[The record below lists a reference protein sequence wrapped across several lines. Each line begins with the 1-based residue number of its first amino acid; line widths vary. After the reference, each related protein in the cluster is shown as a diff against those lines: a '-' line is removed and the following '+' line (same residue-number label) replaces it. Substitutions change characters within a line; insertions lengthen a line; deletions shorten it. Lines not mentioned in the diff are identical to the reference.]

1 MSLQILSSELS
12 NLIQESK
19 RKHTEL
25 RTAAEHSLEELKS
38 LRFTS
43 EAQIAADLSQRGNF
57 VTPFLIACGTKNAK
71 FTGIAVVCL
80 QRLVVSRGLPR
91 SRLKEVLKAFLEATS
106 SGLDVQL
113 KLLQALPSLLQ
124 NYGKDIQG
132 ELLANVLNICTILQ
146 ASKNGIVNNTAA
158 ATLQQLV
165 VTVFDKVV
173 TEDGVLL
180 EVPTI
185 AEAPV
190 EKGTVQVRASAFDA
204 YRVFRDLCLLTESQK
219 PQFLKVVGLPQTFV
233 LELIESIL
241 TNHADVF
248 LEHPEQANVLRTR
261 LMPFIISSMSEKLT
275 FPTTVRVTRILYTLL
290 RRHLRI
296 LVPESEMAVGL
307 LTHMLDHDSTLWRR
321 SLCMEVFRGIFADA
335 TLTRDIFSLYDA
347 QQGKK
352 KILGDLMAAFVRL
365 SSEKPAVIGLGSQS
379 SVPSANLSSNES
391 NDQAMLEAAGIPG
404 IIGGST
410 GPYEHSP
417 GISVQ
422 WSSMRVPCIDQL
434 DKSDPPGIPDSYIYG
449 LALTCINSFAEGLAK
464 FILPLTIPN
473 DAKSRKRGPRGS
485 DAAKDGIDAAEN
497 AADATSSKA
506 DRGSSQRKAPVP
518 LNPLLLEDHAS
529 YSDVKLCAEIV
540 DSCWPAILA
549 TCSTFMYACLDAD
562 YFHGLVRSF
571 QKFTH
576 VAGLLRLST
585 PRDAFLTTLGK
596 AAVPPNVFT
605 GLTAPPATPTTPGPD
620 SHGIFSNARGLLSV
634 DSLASNAS
642 SMGDRTRHGSTD
654 FTPASLN
661 TRNLLCLRAL
671 LNLGIALGPTL
682 DDAAWLI
689 ILETLQQADF
699 VLFFSSKG
707 TGRPPSSPGF
717 KQESQ
722 QNADTSAA
730 LLANFGTE
738 IKAVETAASRL
749 FESTASFP
757 NEAFVHVVAALCIL
771 FGREDEADTKR
782 NSIDAG
788 RGRSPI
794 ANRKASYT
802 HRRVTSTSA
811 SVSSQSHGDFFALAK
826 LGNIASINIDRLI
839 SFDPEVSGWTV
850 LTSELISAL
859 TTPAVASPIRQR
871 AAEVIVRIV
880 LEAANVPTSPSE
892 DIRGPIQWRLLDTFR
907 RALKP
912 LQDEDRKVST
922 SVIPTDIEVHRIVL
936 EGLKSILEHCG
947 ENLITGWDI
956 TFEIIDSVFLH
967 DKHLDPTRPNNTN
980 FLGTR
985 SPRLVRSAFSSL
997 ELICSDFLTSL
1008 PNSCFLIL
1016 VDTLYQFCTQD
1027 DDLNICLTTVTFFWV
1042 VSDFISSRGGSFS
1055 LDNDVIDS
1063 IDEEKLHKKAK
1074 SDDPAVSNAALWLL
1088 LLHRL
1093 TTVTTDE
1100 RLELRNSAI
1109 HTLLRIFDAYGD
1121 HLSPQAWSMCFDSV
1135 IFKMLLSIAS
1145 QLSDA
1150 NSNKRTSE
1158 TEKKAW
1164 IETTIVVL
1172 NGVANLL
1179 ATYVHV
1185 LASHDSFP
1193 GCWQSLLS
1201 HFDTLLK
1208 LDHLD
1213 INSAVFKALRQ
1224 ILAQTNTESK
1234 DSAKLSRE
1242 STDLVWAQWSHGLPL
1257 VSGSEENN
1265 QDCLIAYISCLQE
1278 LYRLMRQY
1286 VDAERTQRI
1295 LDLLRDAME
1304 QAHIGNY
1311 SADIEYLTP
1320 LQTNVLGSLKLLRT
1334 DINGIPGA
1342 IIKQVADFVSLAFQ
1356 DRDQSAPGK
1365 RPTYIAVSKESMA
1378 LLESLI
1384 ATHAADPEIY
1394 DNGAVSR
1401 SLTALSM
1408 PIKLKYGFQT
1418 KTKSVAPWRRATTS
1432 AIAVLEATLPKI
1444 ADAKVSDENL
1454 RLIWASIIEIAN
1466 GVMAADCSTVAGRET
1481 IKNDQDFDIQSF
1493 VSLQNLIIPSL
1504 GNHLIPD
1511 KTRRSFAESLFHNSF
1526 IHAAAPSELPQVNQ
1540 ELLATLYAPRKGRT
1554 IDPPPSPRTKISYVC
1569 LDQLVSLLRV
1579 TDSSPAR
1586 IKLAQAAAPFFILRA
1601 GVTIRAYVADQPLRG
1616 CMPQPLSQR
1625 KELLWILKALV
1636 DLRCEPDAIPDA
1648 PGVESDSK
1656 KHLHRLYPLL
1666 AQAVR
1671 AAGRDQEALEWI
1683 GKALDQVG
1691 VEFGL

>member
-43 EAQIAADLSQRGNF
+43 EAQVAADLSQRGNF

-91 SRLKEVLKAFLEATS
+91 FRLKEVLKAFLEATS

-132 ELLANVLNICTILQ
+132 ELLASVLNICTILQ

-204 YRVFRDLCLLTESQK
+204 YRVFNDLCLLTESQK
-219 PQFLKVVGLPQTFV
+219 PQFLKVAGLPQTFV

-347 QQGKK
+347 QPGKK

-365 SSEKPAVIGLGSQS
+365 SSEKPALIGLGSQS
-379 SVPSANLSSNES
+379 TVPSANLSNNDS

-410 GPYEHSP
+410 GPYEHSA

-464 FILPLTIPN
+464 FILPLTIPS
-473 DAKSRKRGPRGS
+473 DSKSRKRGPRGS
-485 DAAKDGIDAAEN
+485 DAAKDVIEAAEN
-497 AADATSSKA
+497 TTDATNNKA
-506 DRGSSQRKAPVP
+506 DRGPSHKKGPFP

-529 YSDVKLCAEIV
+529 YSEVKLCADIV
-540 DSCWPAILA
+540 ESCWPAILA

-596 AAVPPNVFT
+596 AAVPPNIFT
-605 GLTAPPATPTTPGPD
+605 GLTGPPSTPSTPGPE

-642 SMGDRTRHGSTD
+642 SMADRTRHGSTD

-722 QNADTSAA
+722 QSADSSA

-757 NEAFVHVVAALCIL
+757 NDSFVHVVAALCIL
-771 FGREDEADTKR
+771 FGREDEADVKR
-782 NSIDAG
+782 NSIDKASL
-788 RGRSPI
+788 SPT

-839 SFDPEVSGWTV
+839 SFDPEESGWTI
-850 LTSELISAL
+850 LTSELTSAL

-871 AAEVIVRIV
+871 AAEVLVRIV
-880 LEAANVPTSPSE
+880 LEAANVPTSVAE
-892 DIRGPIQWRLLDTFR
+892 DVRGPVQWRLLDTFR

-912 LQDEDRKVST
+912 LQEEDRKVST
-922 SVIPTDIEVHRIVL
+922 SVVPTDIEVHRIIL

-967 DKHLDPTRPNNTN
+967 DKNLDSSRPNNTS

-985 SPRLVRSAFSSL
+985 SPRLVRSAFNSL

-1055 LDNDVIDS
+1055 LDKGVIDS

-1074 SDDPAVSNAALWLL
+1074 SDDQAVSNAALWLL

-1145 QLSDA
+1145 QLSGA
-1150 NSNKRTSE
+1150 NTDKRTSE

-1185 LASHDSFP
+1185 LATHDGFP
-1193 GCWQSLLS
+1193 DCWQSLLS

-1208 LDHLD
+1208 LGHLD
-1213 INSAVFKALRQ
+1213 INSAVFRALRQ
-1224 ILAQTNTESK
+1224 ILAQTNTDSK

-1242 STDLVWAQWSHGLPL
+1242 STDLVWAQWSRGLPL

-1265 QDCLIAYISCLQE
+1265 QDCLIAYIACLQE

-1286 VDAERTQRI
+1286 VDTERTQRI
-1295 LDLLRDAME
+1295 LDLLRDATE

-1320 LQTNVLGSLKLLRT
+1320 LQTNVLESLKLLRT
-1334 DINGIPGA
+1334 DIKGIPGA
-1342 IIKQVADFVSLAFQ
+1342 IIKQAADFVSLAFQ
-1356 DRDQSAPGK
+1356 TRDQSAPGK
-1365 RPTYIAVSKESMA
+1365 KPTYIALSKESMG

-1384 ATHAADPEIY
+1384 TSHAADPEIY
-1394 DNGAVSR
+1394 ANGAVTR

-1408 PIKLKYGFQT
+1408 PITLKYAFKT
-1418 KTKSVAPWRRATTS
+1418 KTKSIQPWRRATST
-1432 AIAVLEATLPKI
+1432 AIAILEATLPKI
-1444 ADAKVSDENL
+1444 TDAKVSDENL

-1466 GVMAADCSTVAGRET
+1466 GIMAADCSTVTDLAT
-1481 IKNDQDFDIQSF
+1481 INSDQDFDIQSF
-1493 VSLQNLIIPSL
+1493 ISLRNLIIPSL

-1511 KTRRSFAESLFHNSF
+1511 KTRRSFAESLFHTSF
-1526 IHAAAPSELPQVNQ
+1526 IHAASPSELPQVNQ

-1554 IDPPPSPRTKISYVC
+1554 IDPPPSPRTKMSYVC
-1569 LDQLVSLLRV
+1569 LDQLVSLLSF

-1625 KELLWILKALV
+1625 KELLCILKALV

>member
-91 SRLKEVLKAFLEATS
+91 FRLKEVLKAFFEATS

-132 ELLANVLNICTILQ
+132 ELLASVLNICTILQ

-173 TEDGVLL
+173 TEDSVLL
-180 EVPTI
+180 EIPTI

-204 YRVFRDLCLLTESQK
+204 YRVFNDLCLLTESQK
-219 PQFLKVVGLPQTFV
+219 PQFLKVAGLPQTFV

-347 QQGKK
+347 QPGKK
-352 KILGDLMAAFVRL
+352 NILGDLMAAFVRL

-379 SVPSANLSSNES
+379 TVPSANLSSNES
-391 NDQAMLEAAGIPG
+391 NDQAMLEATGIPG
-404 IIGGST
+404 IIGGPT
-410 GPYEHSP
+410 GPYENTA

-464 FILPLTIPN
+464 FILPLTIPS
-473 DAKSRKRGPRGS
+473 DSKSRKRAPRGS
-485 DAAKDGIDAAEN
+485 DAAKDGNDASENTADAAH
-497 AADATSSKA
+497 KA
-506 DRGSSQRKAPVP
+506 DRVPSQRKAPVP
-518 LNPLLLEDHAS
+518 LNPLLLEDHTS
-529 YSDVKLCAEIV
+529 YSEIKLCAEIV

-549 TCSTFMYACLDAD
+549 TCSTFMYACLDVD

-596 AAVPPNVFT
+596 AAVPPNIFT
-605 GLTAPPATPTTPGPD
+605 GFTAPPATPTTPGPD

-642 SMGDRTRHGSTD
+642 SMADRTRHGSTD

-707 TGRPPSSPGF
+707 TGRPPSSAGF

-757 NEAFVHVVAALCIL
+757 NDSFVHVVAALCIL
-771 FGREDEADTKR
+771 FGREDEADAKR

-788 RGRSPI
+788 RGRSPA

-839 SFDPEVSGWTV
+839 SFDPEVSGWTI

-859 TTPAVASPIRQR
+859 TMPAVASPIRQR
-871 AAEVIVRIV
+871 AAEVLVRIV
-880 LEAANVPTSPSE
+880 LEAASVPTSASE
-892 DIRGPIQWRLLDTFR
+892 DVRGPIQWRLLDTFR

-912 LQDEDRKVST
+912 LQEEDRKVST
-922 SVIPTDIEVHRIVL
+922 SVVPTDIEVHRIVL

-967 DKHLDPTRPNNTN
+967 DKHLASSRPNNTS

-985 SPRLVRSAFSSL
+985 SPRLVRSAFNSL

-1055 LDNDVIDS
+1055 LDKDVIDS
-1063 IDEEKLHKKAK
+1063 IDEDKLHKKAK
-1074 SDDPAVSNAALWLL
+1074 SDDQAVSNAALWLL

-1100 RLELRNSAI
+1100 RLELRN
-1109 HTLLRIFDAYGD
+1109 T
-1121 HLSPQAWSMCFDSV
+1121 
-1135 IFKMLLSIAS
+1135 S
-1145 QLSDA
+1145 QLSGADT
-1150 NSNKRTSE
+1150 NKRPSE

-1185 LASHDSFP
+1185 LATHDSFP
-1193 GCWQSLLS
+1193 DCWQSLLS

-1208 LDHLD
+1208 LDYLD
-1213 INSAVFKALRQ
+1213 INSAVFRALRQ

-1234 DSAKLSRE
+1234 DSANLSRE
-1242 STDLVWAQWSHGLPL
+1242 STDLVWAQWSRGLPL

-1286 VDAERTQRI
+1286 VDTERTQRI

-1320 LQTNVLGSLKLLRT
+1320 LQTNVLESLKLLRT
-1334 DINGIPGA
+1334 DIKGIPGA

-1356 DRDQSAPGK
+1356 NRDQSAPGK
-1365 RPTYIAVSKESMA
+1365 RPTYIALSKESMV

-1384 ATHAADPEIY
+1384 TTHAADPEIY
-1394 DNGAVSR
+1394 ANGAVAR

-1408 PIKLKYGFQT
+1408 PITLKYGFKA
-1418 KTKSVAPWRRATTS
+1418 KTKSIAPWRRATTT
-1432 AIAVLEATLPKI
+1432 AIAILEATLPKI
-1444 ADAKVSDENL
+1444 TDAKVSDENL

-1466 GVMAADCSTVAGRET
+1466 GIMAADCSTVTDLET
-1481 IKNDQDFDIQSF
+1481 INNDQDFDIQSF
-1493 VSLQNLIIPSL
+1493 VSLQKLIIPSL

-1511 KTRRSFAESLFHNSF
+1511 KTRRSFAESLFHTSF
-1526 IHAAAPSELPQVNQ
+1526 IHAASPSELPQINQ

-1554 IDPPPSPRTKISYVC
+1554 IDPPPSPRTKMSYVC
-1569 LDQLVSLLRV
+1569 LDQLVSLLSF

-1601 GVTIRAYVADQPLRG
+1601 GVTIRAYIADQPLRG

-1625 KELLWILKALV
+1625 KEMLWILKALV
-1636 DLRCEPDAIPDA
+1636 GLRCEPDAIPDA
-1648 PGVESDSK
+1648 PGVESDNK

>member
-1 MSLQILSSELS
+1 MNCL
-12 NLIQESK
+12 
-19 RKHTEL
+19 
-25 RTAAEHSLEELKS
+25 
-38 LRFTS
+38 
-43 EAQIAADLSQRGNF
+43 DLSQRGNF

-91 SRLKEVLKAFLEATS
+91 FRLKEVLKAFLEATS

-113 KLLQALPSLLQ
+113 KLLQALPSFLQ

-132 ELLANVLNICTILQ
+132 EVLASVLNICTILQ

-185 AEAPV
+185 AEVPV
-190 EKGTVQVRASAFDA
+190 EKGTVQVRAAAFDA
-204 YRVFRDLCLLTESQK
+204 YRVFNDLCLLTESHK
-219 PQFLKVVGLPQTFV
+219 PQFLKVAGLSQTFV

-335 TLTRDIFSLYDA
+335 TLTRAIFLLYDA
-347 QQGKK
+347 QPGKK

-379 SVPSANLSSNES
+379 TVPSANPSSNES
-391 NDQAMLEAAGIPG
+391 NDQAMLEATGIPG
-404 IIGGST
+404 IIGGPT
-410 GPYEHSP
+410 GPYEHTA

-434 DKSDPPGIPDSYIYG
+434 DKSDPPRIPDSYIYG

-464 FILPLTIPN
+464 LILPLTIPS
-473 DAKSRKRGPRGS
+473 DPKSRKRGPRGS
-485 DAAKDGIDAAEN
+485 DAAKDVIEASDSTT
-497 AADATSSKA
+497 DATNNKA
-506 DRGSSQRKAPVP
+506 DRGPSHKKGPVP
-518 LNPLLLEDHAS
+518 LNPLLFEDHAS
-529 YSDVKLCAEIV
+529 YSEVKLCADIV

-596 AAVPPNVFT
+596 AAVPPNIFT
-605 GLTAPPATPTTPGPD
+605 GLTGPPSTPTTPGPE

-634 DSLASNAS
+634 DSLASSNS
-642 SMGDRTRHGSTD
+642 GMVDRTRHGSTD

-722 QNADTSAA
+722 QTADSSA

-757 NEAFVHVVAALCIL
+757 NDSFVHVVTALCIL
-771 FGREDEADTKR
+771 FGREDEADAKR

-788 RGRSPI
+788 RGRSPA

-839 SFDPEVSGWTV
+839 SFDPEVSGWTI

-871 AAEVIVRIV
+871 AAEVLVRIV
-880 LEAANVPTSPSE
+880 LEAANVPTSASE
-892 DIRGPIQWRLLDTFR
+892 DVRGPVQWRLLDTFR

-912 LQDEDRKVST
+912 LQEEDRKVST
-922 SVIPTDIEVHRIVL
+922 SVAPADIEVHRIVL

-967 DKHLDPTRPNNTN
+967 DKKPDSSRPINSS
-980 FLGTR
+980 FLGIR
-985 SPRLVRSAFSSL
+985 SPRLVRSAFNSL

-1027 DDLNICLTTVTFFWV
+1027 DDLNICLT
-1042 VSDFISSRGGSFS
+1042 VSPPYF
-1055 LDNDVIDS
+1055 
-1063 IDEEKLHKKAK
+1063 
-1074 SDDPAVSNAALWLL
+1074 
-1088 LLHRL
+1088 
-1093 TTVTTDE
+1093 
-1100 RLELRNSAI
+1100 
-1109 HTLLRIFDAYGD
+1109 
-1121 HLSPQAWSMCFDSV
+1121 
-1135 IFKMLLSIAS
+1135 
-1145 QLSDA
+1145 
-1150 NSNKRTSE
+1150 
-1158 TEKKAW
+1158 
-1164 IETTIVVL
+1164 
-1172 NGVANLL
+1172 
-1179 ATYVHV
+1179 
-1185 LASHDSFP
+1185 
-1193 GCWQSLLS
+1193 
-1201 HFDTLLK
+1201 
-1208 LDHLD
+1208 
-1213 INSAVFKALRQ
+1213 
-1224 ILAQTNTESK
+1224 
-1234 DSAKLSRE
+1234 
-1242 STDLVWAQWSHGLPL
+1242 
-1257 VSGSEENN
+1257 
-1265 QDCLIAYISCLQE
+1265 
-1278 LYRLMRQY
+1278 
-1286 VDAERTQRI
+1286 
-1295 LDLLRDAME
+1295 
-1304 QAHIGNY
+1304 
-1311 SADIEYLTP
+1311 
-1320 LQTNVLGSLKLLRT
+1320 
-1334 DINGIPGA
+1334 
-1342 IIKQVADFVSLAFQ
+1342 
-1356 DRDQSAPGK
+1356 
-1365 RPTYIAVSKESMA
+1365 
-1378 LLESLI
+1378 
-1384 ATHAADPEIY
+1384 
-1394 DNGAVSR
+1394 
-1401 SLTALSM
+1401 
-1408 PIKLKYGFQT
+1408 
-1418 KTKSVAPWRRATTS
+1418 
-1432 AIAVLEATLPKI
+1432 PKI
-1444 ADAKVSDENL
+1444 YMVLFLTKN
-1454 RLIWASIIEIAN
+1454 RL
-1466 GVMAADCSTVAGRET
+1466 
-1481 IKNDQDFDIQSF
+1481 
-1493 VSLQNLIIPSL
+1493 
-1504 GNHLIPD
+1504 
-1511 KTRRSFAESLFHNSF
+1511 
-1526 IHAAAPSELPQVNQ
+1526 
-1540 ELLATLYAPRKGRT
+1540 
-1554 IDPPPSPRTKISYVC
+1554 
-1569 LDQLVSLLRV
+1569 
-1579 TDSSPAR
+1579 
-1586 IKLAQAAAPFFILRA
+1586 
-1601 GVTIRAYVADQPLRG
+1601 
-1616 CMPQPLSQR
+1616 
-1625 KELLWILKALV
+1625 
-1636 DLRCEPDAIPDA
+1636 
-1648 PGVESDSK
+1648 
-1656 KHLHRLYPLL
+1656 
-1666 AQAVR
+1666 
-1671 AAGRDQEALEWI
+1671 
-1683 GKALDQVG
+1683 
-1691 VEFGL
+1691 

>member
-25 RTAAEHSLEELKS
+25 RTSAEHSLEELKS

-43 EAQIAADLSQRGNF
+43 EAQVAADLSQRGNF

-91 SRLKEVLKAFLEATS
+91 FRLKEVLKAFLEATS

-204 YRVFRDLCLLTESQK
+204 YRVFNDLCLLTESQK
-219 PQFLKVVGLPQTFV
+219 PQFLKVAGLPQTFV

-296 LVPESEMAVGL
+296 LIPESEMAVGL
-307 LTHMLDHDSTLWRR
+307 LTHMLDHDTTLWRR

-335 TLTRDIFSLYDA
+335 TLTRAIFLLYDA
-347 QQGKK
+347 QPGKK

-379 SVPSANLSSNES
+379 TVPSANPSSNDS

-404 IIGGST
+404 IIGGPT
-410 GPYEHSP
+410 GPYEHTA

-464 FILPLTIPN
+464 FILPLTIPS
-473 DAKSRKRGPRGS
+473 DSKSRKRGPRVS
-485 DAAKDGIDAAEN
+485 DAAKDVIEVPDN
-497 AADATSSKA
+497 TVDATNNKA
-506 DRGSSQRKAPVP
+506 DRGPSHKKGPVP

-529 YSDVKLCAEIV
+529 YSEVKLCADIV
-540 DSCWPAILA
+540 ESCWPAILA

-596 AAVPPNVFT
+596 AAVPPNIFT
-605 GLTAPPATPTTPGPD
+605 GLTAPPPTPTTPGPE

-634 DSLASNAS
+634 DSLASNNS
-642 SMGDRTRHGSTD
+642 CMVDRTRHGSTD

-707 TGRPPSSPGF
+707 TGRPPSSSGF

-722 QNADTSAA
+722 QSADSSA

-757 NEAFVHVVAALCIL
+757 NDSFVHVVTALCIL
-771 FGREDEADTKR
+771 FGREDEADAKR

-788 RGRSPI
+788 RGRSPA
-794 ANRKASYT
+794 ANLKASYT
-802 HRRVTSTSA
+802 HRRVTSASA

-839 SFDPEVSGWTV
+839 SFDPEVSGWTI

-859 TTPAVASPIRQR
+859 TMQAVASPIRQR
-871 AAEVIVRIV
+871 AAEVLVRIV
-880 LEAANVPTSPSE
+880 LEAANVPMSASE
-892 DIRGPIQWRLLDTFR
+892 DARGPVQWRLLDTFR

-912 LQDEDRKVST
+912 LQEEDRKVST
-922 SVIPTDIEVHRIVL
+922 SVVPTDIEVHRIVL

-956 TFEIIDSVFLH
+956 TFEIIDS
-967 DKHLDPTRPNNTN
+967 
-980 FLGTR
+980 
-985 SPRLVRSAFSSL
+985 
-997 ELICSDFLTSL
+997 
-1008 PNSCFLIL
+1008 
-1016 VDTLYQFCTQD
+1016 
-1027 DDLNICLTTVTFFWV
+1027 TVTFFWV

-1055 LDNDVIDS
+1055 LDKDVIDS
-1063 IDEEKLHKKAK
+1063 IDEDKLHKKAK
-1074 SDDPAVSNAALWLL
+1074 SDDQAVSNAALWLL

-1145 QLSDA
+1145 QLSGADTD
-1150 NSNKRTSE
+1150 KRTSE

-1185 LASHDSFP
+1185 LATHESFP
-1193 GCWQSLLS
+1193 DCWQSLLS

-1208 LDHLD
+1208 LDYLD
-1213 INSAVFKALRQ
+1213 INSAVFRALRQ

-1242 STDLVWAQWSHGLPL
+1242 STDLVWAQWSRGLPL

-1286 VDAERTQRI
+1286 IDTERTQRI
-1295 LDLLRDAME
+1295 LDLLRDATE

-1320 LQTNVLGSLKLLRT
+1320 LQTNVLESLKLLRT
-1334 DINGIPGA
+1334 DIKGIPGA
-1342 IIKQVADFVSLAFQ
+1342 IIKQMADFVSLAFQ
-1356 DRDQSAPGK
+1356 NRDQSAPGK
-1365 RPTYIAVSKESMA
+1365 RPTYIALSKESMV

-1384 ATHAADPEIY
+1384 NTHAADPEIY
-1394 DNGAVSR
+1394 ANGAVTK

-1408 PIKLKYGFQT
+1408 PITLKYGFKT
-1418 KTKSVAPWRRATTS
+1418 KTKSIAPWRRATST
-1432 AIAVLEATLPKI
+1432 AIAILEATLPKI
-1444 ADAKVSDENL
+1444 SDAKVSDENL

-1466 GVMAADCSTVAGRET
+1466 GIMAADCSTVTDLAT
-1481 IKNDQDFDIQSF
+1481 INNDQDFDIQSF
-1493 VSLQNLIIPSL
+1493 VSLRNLIIPSL

-1511 KTRRSFAESLFHNSF
+1511 KTRRSFAESLFHTSF
-1526 IHAAAPSELPQVNQ
+1526 IHAASPSELPQSNQ
-1540 ELLATLYAPRKGRT
+1540 ELLATLYTPRKGRT
-1554 IDPPPSPRTKISYVC
+1554 IDPPPSPRTKMSYVC
-1569 LDQLVSLLRV
+1569 LDHLVSLLRY

-1648 PGVESDSK
+1648 PGVESDNK

>member
-43 EAQIAADLSQRGNF
+43 EAQVAADLSQRVNF

-91 SRLKEVLKAFLEATS
+91 FRLKEVLKAFLEATS

-132 ELLANVLNICTILQ
+132 ELLASVLNICTILQ

-180 EVPTI
+180 EIPTI

-204 YRVFRDLCLLTESQK
+204 YRVFNDLCLLTESQK
-219 PQFLKVVGLPQTFV
+219 PQFLKVAGLPQTFV

-261 LMPFIISSMSEKLT
+261 LMSFIISSMSEKLT

-296 LVPESEMAVGL
+296 LVLESEMAVGL

-321 SLCMEVFRGIFADA
+321 SLCLEVFRGIFADA
-335 TLTRDIFSLYDA
+335 TLTREIFSLYDA
-347 QQGKK
+347 QPGKK

-365 SSEKPAVIGLGSQS
+365 SSEKPAVVGLGSQS
-379 SVPSANLSSNES
+379 TVPSANPSSNES

-410 GPYEHSP
+410 GPYEHSA

-464 FILPLTIPN
+464 FILPLTIPS
-473 DAKSRKRGPRGS
+473 DSKSRKRGPRGS
-485 DAAKDGIDAAEN
+485 DAAKDVIEAADN
-497 AADATSSKA
+497 IADATSNKA
-506 DRGSSQRKAPVP
+506 DRGPSHKKGPVP

-529 YSDVKLCAEIV
+529 YSEVKLCAGIV

-549 TCSTFMYACLDAD
+549 TCSTFMYACLDAE

-596 AAVPPNVFT
+596 AAVPPNIFT
-605 GLTAPPATPTTPGPD
+605 GLTGPPSTPTTPGPE

-642 SMGDRTRHGSTD
+642 SMADRTRHGSAD
-654 FTPASLN
+654 FAPASLN

-707 TGRPPSSPGF
+707 TGRPPSSSGF

-722 QNADTSAA
+722 QSADGSA

-757 NEAFVHVVAALCIL
+757 NDSFVHVVAALCIL
-771 FGREDEADTKR
+771 FGREDEADVTR
-782 NSIDAG
+782 NSIDKASL
-788 RGRSPI
+788 SPT
-794 ANRKASYT
+794 ASRKASYT
-802 HRRVTSTSA
+802 HRRVMSTSA

-839 SFDPEVSGWTV
+839 SFDPEVSGWTI

-871 AAEVIVRIV
+871 AAEVVVRIV
-880 LEAANVPTSPSE
+880 LEAANVPTSASE
-892 DIRGPIQWRLLDTFR
+892 DVRGPLQWRLLDTLR

-912 LQDEDRKVST
+912 LQEEDRKVST
-922 SVIPTDIEVHRIVL
+922 SVVPTDIEVHRIVL

-967 DKHLDPTRPNNTN
+967 DKNLDSSRPNNTS

-985 SPRLVRSAFSSL
+985 SPRLVRSAFNSL

-1027 DDLNICLTTVTFFWV
+1027 DDFNICLTTVTFFWV

-1055 LDNDVIDS
+1055 LDKDVIDS
-1063 IDEEKLHKKAK
+1063 TDEDQLHKKAK
-1074 SDDPAVSNAALWLL
+1074 SDDQAVSNAALWLL

-1145 QLSDA
+1145 QLSGA
-1150 NSNKRTSE
+1150 NTRRTSE
-1158 TEKKAW
+1158 TERKAW

-1179 ATYVHV
+1179 ATYVNV
-1185 LASHDSFP
+1185 LVTHEGFP
-1193 GCWQSLLS
+1193 DCWQSLLS

-1208 LDHLD
+1208 LGHLD
-1213 INSAVFKALRQ
+1213 INSAVFMALRQ

-1234 DSAKLSRE
+1234 DSANLSRE
-1242 STDLVWAQWSHGLPL
+1242 STDLVWAQWSRGLPL

-1265 QDCLIAYISCLQE
+1265 QDCLIAYIACLQE
-1278 LYRLMRQY
+1278 LYRLMQQY
-1286 VDAERTQRI
+1286 VDTERTQRI
-1295 LDLLRDAME
+1295 LDLLREATE

-1320 LQTNVLGSLKLLRT
+1320 LQTNVLESLKLLRT
-1334 DINGIPGA
+1334 DIKGIPGA

-1356 DRDQSAPGK
+1356 NRDQSAPGK
-1365 RPTYIAVSKESMA
+1365 KPTYIALSKESMG

-1384 ATHAADPEIY
+1384 TSHAADPEIY
-1394 DNGAVSR
+1394 ANGAVTR

-1408 PIKLKYGFQT
+1408 PVALKYGFKT
-1418 KTKSVAPWRRATTS
+1418 KTKSIAPWRRATST
-1432 AIAVLEATLPKI
+1432 AIAILEATLPKI
-1444 ADAKVSDENL
+1444 ADAKISDENL

-1466 GVMAADCSTVAGRET
+1466 GIMAADCSTVTDLAT
-1481 IKNDQDFDIQSF
+1481 INSDQDFDIQSF
-1493 VSLQNLIIPSL
+1493 ISLRNLIIPSL

-1511 KTRRSFAESLFHNSF
+1511 KTRRSFAESLFHTSF
-1526 IHAAAPSELPQVNQ
+1526 IHAASPSELPQINQ

-1554 IDPPPSPRTKISYVC
+1554 IDPPPSPRTKMSYVC
-1569 LDQLVSLLRV
+1569 LDQLVYLLSF

-1586 IKLAQAAAPFFILRA
+1586 VKLAQAAAPFFILRA

-1656 KHLHRLYPLL
+1656 KHLHRLYPFL

-1683 GKALDQVG
+1683 GKAFDQVG

>member
-19 RKHTEL
+19 RKHAEL

-43 EAQIAADLSQRGNF
+43 EAQVAADLSQRGNF

-91 SRLKEVLKAFLEATS
+91 FRLKEVLKAFLEATS

-132 ELLANVLNICTILQ
+132 ELLASVLNICTILQ

-204 YRVFRDLCLLTESQK
+204 YRVFNDLCLLTESQK
-219 PQFLKVVGLPQTFV
+219 PQFLKVAGLPQTFV

-347 QQGKK
+347 QPGKK

-365 SSEKPAVIGLGSQS
+365 SSEKPALIGLGSQS
-379 SVPSANLSSNES
+379 TVPSANLSNNDS

-410 GPYEHSP
+410 GPYEHSA

-464 FILPLTIPN
+464 FILPLTIPS
-473 DAKSRKRGPRGS
+473 DSKSRKRGPRGS
-485 DAAKDGIDAAEN
+485 DAAKDVIEAAEN
-497 AADATSSKA
+497 TTDATNNKA
-506 DRGSSQRKAPVP
+506 DRGPSHKKGPFP

-529 YSDVKLCAEIV
+529 YSEVKLCADIV
-540 DSCWPAILA
+540 ESCWPAILA

-596 AAVPPNVFT
+596 AAVPPNIFT
-605 GLTAPPATPTTPGPD
+605 GLTGPPSTPSTPGPE

-642 SMGDRTRHGSTD
+642 SMADRTRHGSTD

-671 LNLGIALGPTL
+671 LNLGIALGTTL

-722 QNADTSAA
+722 QSADSSA

-757 NEAFVHVVAALCIL
+757 NDSFVHVVAALCIL
-771 FGREDEADTKR
+771 FGREDEADVKR
-782 NSIDAG
+782 NSIDKASL
-788 RGRSPI
+788 SPT

-839 SFDPEVSGWTV
+839 SFDPEESGWTI

-871 AAEVIVRIV
+871 AAEVLVRIV
-880 LEAANVPTSPSE
+880 LEAANVPTSVAE
-892 DIRGPIQWRLLDTFR
+892 DVRGPVQWRLLDTFR

-912 LQDEDRKVST
+912 LQVEDRKVST
-922 SVIPTDIEVHRIVL
+922 SVVPTDIEAHRIIL

-967 DKHLDPTRPNNTN
+967 DKNLDSPRPNNTS

-985 SPRLVRSAFSSL
+985 SPRLVRSAFNSL

-1008 PNSCFLIL
+1008 PSSCFLIL

-1055 LDNDVIDS
+1055 LDKGVIDS

-1074 SDDPAVSNAALWLL
+1074 SDDQAVSNAALWLL

-1145 QLSDA
+1145 QLSGTNTD
-1150 NSNKRTSE
+1150 KRTSE

-1185 LASHDSFP
+1185 LATHDGFP
-1193 GCWQSLLS
+1193 DCWQSLLS

-1208 LDHLD
+1208 LGHLD
-1213 INSAVFKALRQ
+1213 INSAVFRALRQ
-1224 ILAQTNTESK
+1224 ILAQTNTDSK

-1242 STDLVWAQWSHGLPL
+1242 STDLVWAQWSRGLPL

-1265 QDCLIAYISCLQE
+1265 QDCLIAYIACLQE

-1286 VDAERTQRI
+1286 VDTERTQRI
-1295 LDLLRDAME
+1295 LDLLRDATE

-1320 LQTNVLGSLKLLRT
+1320 LQTNVLESLKLLRT
-1334 DINGIPGA
+1334 DIKGIPGA
-1342 IIKQVADFVSLAFQ
+1342 IIKQAADFVSLAFQ
-1356 DRDQSAPGK
+1356 TRDQSAPGK
-1365 RPTYIAVSKESMA
+1365 KPTYIALSKESMR

-1384 ATHAADPEIY
+1384 TSHAADPEIY
-1394 DNGAVSR
+1394 ANGAVTR

-1408 PIKLKYGFQT
+1408 PITLKYAFKT
-1418 KTKSVAPWRRATTS
+1418 KTKSIQPWRRATST
-1432 AIAVLEATLPKI
+1432 AIAILEATLPKI
-1444 ADAKVSDENL
+1444 TYAKVSDENL

-1466 GVMAADCSTVAGRET
+1466 GIMAADCSTVTDPAT
-1481 IKNDQDFDIQSF
+1481 INSDQDFDIQSF
-1493 VSLQNLIIPSL
+1493 ISLRNLIIPSL

-1511 KTRRSFAESLFHNSF
+1511 KTRRSFAESLFHTSF
-1526 IHAAAPSELPQVNQ
+1526 IHAASPSELPQVNQ
-1540 ELLATLYAPRKGRT
+1540 ELLATLYAPRRGRT
-1554 IDPPPSPRTKISYVC
+1554 IDPPPSPRTKMSYVC
-1569 LDQLVSLLRV
+1569 LDQLVSLLSF

-1586 IKLAQAAAPFFILRA
+1586 IKLAQAVAPFFILRA

-1636 DLRCEPDAIPDA
+1636 DLRCEPNAIPDA